1 MLNISKKTNIVVKAS
16 LLLALAFVL
25 TFFEAP
31 VLPAFPWLKVDL
43 SAVPVLLSGF
53 AFGPLVGVGV
63 ELFLN
68 VLVFTLKG
76 SGTGGIGEIANFII
90 VGSFVFTASMIFKAK
105 RTRNSAILG
114 TVVASIIMIPLAMA
128 ANEFLLLPLF
138 FPNGMEPA
146 MYRAYMTYGLPVF
159 NLIKGSL
166 ISITGILFY
175 DKISFLIN
183 KEAGFQRSFTKNHPT
198 KLAQ

>member
-1 MLNISKKTNIVVKAS
+1 MLNISKKTNVVVKAS
-16 LLLALAFVL
+16 LLLALAFIL
-25 TFFEAP
+25 TFFELP

-105 RTRNSAILG
+105 RTRKSAILG
-114 TVVASIIMIPLAMA
+114 TIVASIIMIPLAMA

-138 FPNGMEPA
+138 FPTGMDPV
-146 MYRAYMTYGLPVF
+146 MYKAYMTYGLPVF

-166 ISITGILFY
+166 ISVTGILFY

-183 KEAGFQRSFTKNHPT
+183 KEAGFQRSYSKHHTSKI
-198 KLAQ
+198 A